1 MFPEGASTG
10 VVALDMSASISGP
23 MYARVATTLRG
34 IVNAN
39 QSVGLI
45 MFSDTAYE
53 LLPPNSPPGAM
64 LQFIPFF
71 VPLRYYGS
79 TPVFGQT
86 PWDTF
91 MGGTRVGEGLEM
103 ARLALKRAHVK
114 HGAILLVS
122 DLDDSNADQ
131 GLLEQEALQ
140 LRAEHIPVRIVPL
153 FAAPRDRRLFAA
165 LFGDKAFVDPSVFT
179 HTAKRHAAAVAAPQP
194 WMLLLLGAA
203 ARRAARRQRA
213 LQRAAHR
220 TGRGGM
226 KTQLRRHRSAL
237 LALLL
242 ACVALV
248 LGLLAADV
256 HAWQTTVARD
266 DLRFRA
272 LPAHKGLWQPADR
285 SSPATPPRVSS
296 APAARSRTAARC
308 STSGSPASAAIPRCG
323 RTRRRC
329 APPRRRRSRA

>member
-1 MFPEGASTG
+1 VRIPTFHRSVAVPLADLPRLHGAAQRTSLVRFLLVAALATTLAWLFVVAKSAGAGRAAVFPEGASTG

-23 MYARVATTLRG
+23 IYARVATTLRG

-45 MFSDTAYE
+45 MYSDTAYE

-91 MGGTRVGEGLEM
+91 MGGTRVGEGLKM
-103 ARLALKRAHVK
+103 ARLALRRAHVK

-140 LRAEHIPVRIVPL
+140 LRTEHIPVRIVPL

-165 LFGDKAFVDPSVFT
+165 LFGDKSFVDPSVFT

-194 WMLLLLGAA
+194 WMLLLLG
-203 ARRAARRQRA
+203 
-213 LQRAAHR
+213 
-220 TGRGGM
+220 
-226 KTQLRRHRSAL
+226 
-237 LALLL
+237 LLL
-242 ACVALV
+242 V
-248 LGLLAADV
+248 GLLAGNERFNGRL
-256 HAWQTTVARD
+256 TARD
-266 DLRFRA
+266 
-272 LPAHKGLWQPADR
+272 
-285 SSPATPPRVSS
+285 V
-296 APAARSRTAARC
+296 AA
-308 STSGSPASAAIPRCG
+308 
-323 RTRRRC
+323 
-329 APPRRRRSRA
+329 

>member
-1 MFPEGASTG
+1 VRLPTFHRDVAVPLADLPRLHGAAQRTSLVRIALVAALATTLAWLFIVAKSAGAGRAAVFPEGASTG

-23 MYARVATTLRG
+23 IYARVATTLRG

-45 MFSDTAYE
+45 MYSDTAYE

-91 MGGTRVGEGLEM
+91 MGGTRVGEGLKM

-131 GLLEQEALQ
+131 ALLEQQALQ

-179 HTAKRHAAAVAAPQP
+179 HTAKRHAASVAAPQP
-194 WMLLLLGAA
+194 WLLILLGLLLVGLLAGNERFSGRLTARGAA
-203 ARRAARRQRA
+203 A
-213 LQRAAHR
+213 
-220 TGRGGM
+220 
-226 KTQLRRHRSAL
+226 
-237 LALLL
+237 
-242 ACVALV
+242 
-248 LGLLAADV
+248 
-256 HAWQTTVARD
+256 
-266 DLRFRA
+266 
-272 LPAHKGLWQPADR
+272 
-285 SSPATPPRVSS
+285 
-296 APAARSRTAARC
+296 
-308 STSGSPASAAIPRCG
+308 
-323 RTRRRC
+323 
-329 APPRRRRSRA
+329 

>member
-1 MFPEGASTG
+1 VRVPTFHRDVAVPLADLPRLHGAAQRTSLVRILLVAALAATLAWLFVVAKSAGAGRAAVFPEGASTG

-23 MYARVATTLRG
+23 IYARVATTLRV
-34 IVNAN
+34 IVNAI
-39 QSVGLI
+39 QTVGLT

-53 LLPPNSPPGAM
+53 LIPPNSPPGAM

-91 MGGTRVGEGLEM
+91 MGGTRVGEGLKM

-131 GLLEQEALQ
+131 ALLEQEALQ

-194 WMLLLLGAA
+194 WLLIL
-203 ARRAARRQRA
+203 
-213 LQRAAHR
+213 
-220 TGRGGM
+220 
-226 KTQLRRHRSAL
+226 
-237 LALLL
+237 
-242 ACVALV
+242 
-248 LGLLAADV
+248 LGLLLVVLLAGNERFNGRL
-256 HAWQTTVARD
+256 TARD
-266 DLRFRA
+266 
-272 LPAHKGLWQPADR
+272 
-285 SSPATPPRVSS
+285 V
-296 APAARSRTAARC
+296 AA
-308 STSGSPASAAIPRCG
+308 
-323 RTRRRC
+323 
-329 APPRRRRSRA
+329 